1 MKKITL
7 ILFFVFSL
15 SIVSHSYAQLGKLV
29 PKPDLVNTLNDVGD
43 LGFDDNKSKSLKKQN
58 DKFVDDLFSIVDGDK
73 SDDDKKSALRMLKKD
88 NEKSLTNILGVDGFK
103 SYKKKMKKTIR
114 PYKRKMKLL
123 KLAI

>member
-1 MKKITL
+1 MYL
-7 ILFFVFSL
+7 VCP
-15 SIVSHSYAQLGKLV
+15 IVSHSYAQLGKLV

-43 LGFDDNKSKSLKKQN
+43 LGFNDTKSKSLKKQN
-58 DKFVDDLFSIVDGDK
+58 DKFVDDLFGIVDGDK

-114 PYKRKMKLL
+114 PYKRKMKLF
-123 KLAI
+123 KLAF